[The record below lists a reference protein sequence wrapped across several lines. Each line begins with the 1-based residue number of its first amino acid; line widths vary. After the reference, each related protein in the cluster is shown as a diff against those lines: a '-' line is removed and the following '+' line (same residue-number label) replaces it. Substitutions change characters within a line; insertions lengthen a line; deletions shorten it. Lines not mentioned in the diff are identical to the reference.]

1 MTESKALV
9 AALFVMTVGAVGV
22 VDALGETVDAIG
34 EVGVPIC
41 AVDGAGVGVVLLFG
55 VTLVAASVGAAAK
68 VGAVA
73 LLLAALAVGELL
85 SVGLVWVVA
94 GSTGVRTVFS
104 VLLFCSMGG
113 K

>member
-9 AALFVMTVGAVGV
+9 AALFVMTIGAVGV
-22 VDALGETVDAIG
+22 VDALGETADAIG
-34 EVGVPIC
+34 EVGVPVC
-41 AVDGAGVGVVLLFG
+41 AVGAVDGVVEGVV
-55 VTLVAASVGAAAK
+55 LVAASVGAAAK